1 MDGIIFEFS
10 DIQYAISDLNGW
22 EFKNNA
28 IHKIFTF
35 ESYLNSIA
43 FINRLAEIA
52 EENNHHPDMVVGWC
66 KIDVAF
72 TSHDQGGVT
81 TACIDMAKKADSVL

>member
-1 MDGIIFEFS
+1 MSCLSNS

-28 IHKIFTF
+28 IHKIFIF

-72 TSHDQGGVT
+72 TSHNQGGVT
-81 TACIDMAKKADSVL
+81 TACIDMAKKAESVL

>member
-1 MDGIIFEFS
+1 MSKLSEQ
-10 DIQYAISDLNGW
+10 DILYAITKLNGW

-35 ESYLNSIA
+35 ESYLNGIA

-81 TACIDMAKKADSVL
+81 TACIEMAKMTELVL

>member
-1 MDGIIFEFS
+1 MSCLSNS

-52 EENNHHPDMVVGWC
+52 EENNHHPDMTIGWC
-66 KIDVAF
+66 KVDV
-72 TSHDQGGVT
+72 TISSHDMGGVT
-81 TACIDMAKKADSVL
+81 TKCVNLATGIDLI

>member
-1 MDGIIFEFS
+1 MSCLSIS

-35 ESYLNSIA
+35 ESYLNGIA

-81 TACIDMAKKADSVL
+81 TACIDMAKRTELVL

>member
-1 MDGIIFEFS
+1 MSCLSNS

-35 ESYLNSIA
+35 ESYLKSIA

-52 EENNHHPDMVVGWC
+52 EEANHHPDMVVGWC

-81 TACIDMAKKADSVL
+81 TACINMAKKTESVL

>member
-1 MDGIIFEFS
+1 MSCLSNS

-52 EENNHHPDMVVGWC
+52 EEKNHHPDMVVGWC

-81 TACIDMAKKADSVL
+81 TACIEMAKKIESVL

>member
-1 MDGIIFEFS
+1 MSCLSIS
-10 DIQYAISDLNGW
+10 DIQYAILDLNGW

-43 FINRLAEIA
+43 FINGLAEIA

-81 TACIDMAKKADSVL
+81 TECIDMAKKAESVL

>member
-1 MDGIIFEFS
+1 MSCLSNS

-43 FINRLAEIA
+43 FINQLAEIA
-52 EENNHHPDMVVGWC
+52 EEKNHHPDMVVGWC

-81 TACIDMAKKADSVL
+81 TACIEMAKKIESVL

>member
-1 MDGIIFEFS
+1 MDKIEET
-10 DIQYAISDLNGW
+10 ALNMRSVL
-22 EFKNNA
+22 KSQL
-28 IHKIFTF
+28 HV
-35 ESYLNSIA
+35 
-43 FINRLAEIA
+43 AEIA

-81 TACIDMAKKADSVL
+81 TACLDMAKRTELVL